1 VSVEGGCAPAAP
13 EVIKSSFAAVPML
26 SLWGDNSAGA
36 IGINGDA
43 RRNGCKDTIDAINGV
58 GGRGTFYLLPEHGL
72 KGNSHMM
79 MLDKNNLAIADVIL
93 GWVDGVA
100 KQASAK

>member
-1 VSVEGGCAPAAP
+1 
-13 EVIKSSFAAVPML
+13 
-26 SLWGDNSAGA
+26 
-36 IGINGDA
+36 
-43 RRNGCKDTIDAINGV
+43 
-58 GGRGTFYLLPEHGL
+58 
-72 KGNSHMM
+72 MM